1 MRILRL
7 SLARTAR
14 SSQPCSLV
22 QRRRL
27 IAQLENGDLL
37 LELAGA
43 VIQLLAGS
51 GALLRGRGIGLD
63 DSGNLIDADADLMQ
77 GACLVLRIRSNGID
91 IAGRSARLFHSRIQ
105 RPRRIL
111 RKRYPLLY
119 RLCRLLDPVSYT
131 HLTLPTN

>member
-1 MRILRL
+1 M
-7 SLARTAR
+7 
-14 SSQPCSLV
+14 
-22 QRRRL
+22 

-43 VIQLLAGS
+43 AIQLLAGS

-63 DSGNLIDADADLMQ
+63 DSGNLIDAGADLMQ
-77 GACLVLRIRSNGID
+77 GASLVLRIRGNGID
-91 IAGRSARLFHSRIQ
+91 IAGRSARLFHSRVQ

-119 RLCRLLDPVSYT
+119 RLCRLLDQQCCLLGCCLLYT
-131 HLTLPTN
+131 SDAADEL

>member
-51 GALLRGRGIGLD
+51 GALLRGR
-63 DSGNLIDADADLMQ
+63 
-77 GACLVLRIRSNGID
+77 
-91 IAGRSARLFHSRIQ
+91 
-105 RPRRIL
+105 
-111 RKRYPLLY
+111 
-119 RLCRLLDPVSYT
+119 
-131 HLTLPTN
+131 